1 MNARDHS
8 SLRLLTILI
17 VGFCIASLASCG
29 RRKVPPANAGLKFDS
44 NEFDAGIVETSAPI
58 AHRFVVHN
66 YGNHDVKLSK
76 ITTSSPLVTAQ
87 ASTMVV
93 PAGSD
98 ASVDVTLNP
107 REGGD
112 ASEKVSILDST
123 GLTYQLNLRARYQPK
138 ITATATPPSIN
149 VPIDEQVIIH
159 VVLQSTLPLPKKMQ
173 VGLQSERG
181 LASTA
186 LGRIRHLIGQNSAGL
201 YEFNFEVLLGRNDHD
216 RNSFR
221 NWVAQPGCD

>member
-112 ASEKVSILDST
+112 ASDKVSVLYRPHLST
-123 GLTYQLNLRARYQPK
+123 ER
-138 ITATATPPSIN
+138 S
-149 VPIDEQVIIH
+149 
-159 VVLQSTLPLPKKMQ
+159 STLPTRDHCD
-173 VGLQSERG
+173 G
-181 LASTA
+181 
-186 LGRIRHLIGQNSAGL
+186 NSAQ
-201 YEFNFEVLLGRNDHD
+201 HQCAD
-216 RNSFR
+216 R
-221 NWVAQPGCD
+221 